1 MSKTF
6 TAAEV
11 AKHNTETDCWI
22 IINEKVYDVTKF
34 LKLHPGQAHGALAPH
49 CHLAAVAIGWAL

>member
-22 IINEKVYDVTKF
+22 IINDKVSWLNRQQFWTFMLPKENLEKTPQEV
-34 LKLHPGQAHGALAPH
+34 GAASSN
-49 CHLAAVAIGWAL
+49 